1 VRERGDTVRNF
12 TQRSVFLQR
21 VRERLSKFPKPSQ
34 LILSLLAVV
43 LIGYIDFLSGP
54 EFAFSLFYLIPIAFI
69 SWVRGRLYGLVASVA
84 AAAAWYVA
92 DFAAQHM
99 YANGLIGI
107 WNTLVRFS
115 FFMIVMLLI
124 CAVNDLYRRFQ
135 GEARRD
141 FLTGLF
147 NIRYFYDVLGAEMSR
162 FRRYNQPF
170 SLAYI
175 DLDNFKRVNDSLG
188 HLQGN
193 ELLKTIAQTLS
204 ASVRA
209 SDTPARIGGD
219 EFVVLFVNTDETQTG
234 AAVEK
239 IVREITAV
247 ISKNNWPVSLSIGTV
262 TYRKLPASV
271 DEAIKLADDLMY
283 EVKNKGKNKSL
294 HRLYA

>member
-1 VRERGDTVRNF
+1 MGDTVRNF
-12 TQRSVFLQR
+12 THRSVFLQR
-21 VRERLSKFPKPSQ
+21 VRERLSKFPKPS
-34 LILSLLAVV
+34 LLVLSLLAVV
-43 LIGYIDFLSGP
+43 LIGYIDFLTGP

-99 YANGLIGI
+99 
-107 WNTLVRFS
+107 NTLVRFS